1 MTQPAT
7 KPQVWRA
14 RLLLWRAHRVIGKE
28 RIRDGMV
35 AGSTQAYLVALMM
48 RRLLTLS
55 VLAGALLACALALL
69 AFPIGSAR
77 GKVTLPSGFGRS
89 QVVSGLT
96 HPTDME
102 FAPGGRLFVT
112 EQAGK
117 VLIARPDGTLA
128 TFLDLSAKVDS
139 TSEEQGL
146 LGITFDPQ
154 FSTNHFVYL
163 YYTQKATG
171 TAPAHNRVVRVTARG
186 NRAVAGSEKLT
197 LRLNKLSKGFHQ
209 GGAIDFAADG
219 KLYVASGSNG
229 TDTTDNAQK
238 LTNLFGKVL
247 RINKDGTI
255 PTDNPF
261 YKKTS
266 RNNRA
271 IWALGFRNPFRFAV
285 KPGRGTI
292 FINDV
297 GSGGGHAY
305 EEINR
310 GAKGANYGWPAHE
323 GPESASKY
331 KPPLYAYGHGSTD
344 TTGCAI
350 TGGAFYNPATVQFPK
365 KYVGDYFFADLCNGW
380 IRWYDRATKGSPHQS
395 ATARGFATGLES
407 VVDLEVSKKGELYY
421 LSYLSRGSQGSVGKI
436 SYSGG
441 N

>member
-55 VLAGALLACALALL
+55 VLAGALLACALASL

-154 FSTNHFVYL
+154 FSTNHFV
-163 YYTQKATG
+163 
-171 TAPAHNRVVRVTARG
+171 RVTARH
-186 NRAVAGSEKLT
+186 NRAAAGSEKLI
-197 LRLNKLSKGFHQ
+197 LRLNNLSKAFHQ

-229 TDTTDNAQK
+229 TDTTDNSQK

-266 RNNRA
+266 GNNRA

-310 GAKGANYGWPAHE
+310 GAKGANYGWPAQE
-323 GPESASKY
+323 GPKSAS
-331 KPPLYAYGHGSTD
+331 
-344 TTGCAI
+344 
-350 TGGAFYNPATVQFPK
+350 
-365 KYVGDYFFADLCNGW
+365 
-380 IRWYDRATKGSPHQS
+380 
-395 ATARGFATGLES
+395 
-407 VVDLEVSKKGELYY
+407 SK
-421 LSYLSRGSQGSVGKI
+421 
-436 SYSGG
+436 
-441 N
+441 

>member
-1 MTQPAT
+1 
-7 KPQVWRA
+7 
-14 RLLLWRAHRVIGKE
+14 
-28 RIRDGMV
+28 
-35 AGSTQAYLVALMM
+35 MM
-48 RRLLTLS
+48 RRLSILFA
-55 VLAGALLACALALL
+55 LAGALLACALALL
-69 AFPIGSAR
+69 TFPIGSAR
-77 GKVTLPSGFGRS
+77 GKVTLPSGFSQS
-89 QVVSGLT
+89 QVASGLT

-146 LGITFDPQ
+146 LGITFDPK

-163 YYTQKATG
+163 YYTREAPSS
-171 TAPAHNRVVRVTARG
+171 APAHNRVVRVTARH
-186 NRAVAGSEKLT
+186 NRAVAGSEKLIF
-197 LRLNKLSKGFHQ
+197 RLNDLSKGFHQ

-229 TDTTDNAQK
+229 TDTTDNSQK

-261 YKKTS
+261 YTRAS
-266 RNNRA
+266 GNNRA
-271 IWALGFRNPFRFAV
+271 IWALGLRNPFRFAV
-285 KPGRGTI
+285 KPATNLL

-297 GSGGGHAY
+297 GSDRKGW
-305 EEINR
+305 EEIVR
-310 GAKGANYGWPAHE
+310 GKAGANYGWPVHE
-323 GPESASKY
+323 GPESATKY
-331 KPPLYAYGHGSTD
+331 TPPIYAYRHDSTD

-350 TGGAFYNPATVQFPK
+350 TGGAFYNPATVKFPSA
-365 KYVGDYFFADLCNGW
+365 YVGDYFFADFCNGW
-380 IRWYDRATKGSPHQS
+380 IRAYDPKPDV
-395 ATARGFATGLES
+395 ARGFATGLEG
-407 VVDLEVSKKGELYY
+407 VVDVEVSKKGELYY
-421 LSYLSRGSQGSVGKI
+421 LSYLSTGSSGSVGKI

>member
-1 MTQPAT
+1 
-7 KPQVWRA
+7 
-14 RLLLWRAHRVIGKE
+14 
-28 RIRDGMV
+28 
-35 AGSTQAYLVALMM
+35 MM

-55 VLAGALLACALALL
+55 ALAGALLACALALL

-77 GKVTLPSGFGRS
+77 GKATLPSGFSQS

-96 HPTDME
+96 APTDME

-117 VLIARPDGTLA
+117 VLIAHPDGTLG
-128 TFLDLSAKVDS
+128 TFLDLSGTVDS

-163 YYTQKATG
+163 YYTREGPSST
-171 TAPAHNRVVRVTARG
+171 PAHNRVVRFTARG
-186 NRAVAGSEKLT
+186 DRAVAGSGKLIF
-197 LRLNKLSKGFHQ
+197 RLNNLSKGFHQ

-219 KLYVASGSNG
+219 KLYVASGSNV
-229 TDTTDNAQK
+229 TDTSDNAQT

-266 RNNRA
+266 GNNRA

-331 KPPLYAYGHGSTD
+331 TPPLYAYGHDSTD

-365 KYVGDYFFADLCNGW
+365 QYVGDYFFADLCNGW
-380 IRWYDRATKGSPHQS
+380 IRAYDRATKGSPHQS
-395 ATARGFATGLES
+395 APARGFATGLES

-421 LSYLSRGSQGSVGKI
+421 LSYLGSVGKI
-436 SYSGG
+436 SYGG
-441 N
+441 G